1 MNRESFIK
9 GIRDGIPIG
18 LGYFAVSFSFGMLAA
33 AGGLSVGQATLLSLL
48 NLTSAGQ
55 VAGLNLIIAGSSY
68 LEMALTQLTINLRYC
83 LMSFSISQKL
93 ERGIPQFHRYLVA
106 FGITDEIF
114 GVTASQ
120 AGKVSPWY
128 SYGAMGMAIPGW
140 TVGTMLGA
148 ISGSL
153 LPGFITSAL
162 GIALYG
168 MFLAVIIPAAK
179 KNRAVLWVVI
189 GSMVLSTL
197 FQTVPFLKKVSTGF
211 MIIIVTVAA
220 AGAAA
225 VLCPVEEEEP
235 DGGSRQRPA

>member
-1 MNRESFIK
+1 MNRKSFIK

-18 LGYFAVSFSFGMLAA
+18 LGYFAVSFSFGMLAV

-93 ERGIPQFHRYLVA
+93 ERGVPQFHRYLVA

-120 AGKVSPWY
+120 AGRVSPWY
-128 SYGAMGMAIPGW
+128 SYGAMSMAIPGW

-148 ISGSL
+148 VSGSL
-153 LPGFITSAL
+153 LPGFVTSAL

-179 KNRAVLWVVI
+179 KNRAVLWVVL
-189 GSMVLSTL
+189 GSMALSTL
-197 FQTVPFLKKVSTGF
+197 FQTIPFLKKVSTGF

-220 AGAAA
+220 AGTAA
-225 VLCPVEEEEP
+225 VFCPVKEEEKSE
-235 DGGSRQRPA
+235 S

>member
-55 VAGLNLIIAGSSY
+55 VAGLNLIMAGSSY
-68 LEMALTQLTINLRYC
+68 VEMALTQLTINLRYC

-93 ERGIPQFHRYLVA
+93 ERDIPQFHRYIVA

-114 GVTASQ
+114 GVTASRR
-120 AGKVSPWY
+120 GRVSPWY
-128 SYGAMGMAIPGW
+128 SYGAMSMAIPGW
-140 TVGTMLGA
+140 TAGTMLGA
-148 ISGSL
+148 VSGSL

-168 MFLAVIIPAAK
+168 MFLAVIIPPAK
-179 KNRAVLWVVI
+179 KNRAVLGVVV
-189 GSMVLSTL
+189 GSMAMSTL
-197 FQTVPFLKKVSTGF
+197 FQAVPLLQRVSTGF

-220 AGAAA
+220 AGTAAFF
-225 VLCPVEEEEP
+225 CPVVTDENL
-235 DGGSRQRPA
+235 

>member
-1 MNRESFIK
+1 M
-9 GIRDGIPIG
+9 
-18 LGYFAVSFSFGMLAA
+18 
-33 AGGLSVGQATLLSLL
+33 GQATLLSLL

-93 ERGIPQFHRYLVA
+93 ERGVPQFHRYLVA

-120 AGKVSPWY
+120 AGRVSPWY
-128 SYGAMGMAIPGW
+128 SYGAMSMAIPGW

-148 ISGSL
+148 VSGSL
-153 LPGFITSAL
+153 LPGFVTSAL

-179 KNRAVLWVVI
+179 KNRAVLWVVL
-189 GSMVLSTL
+189 GSMALSTL
-197 FQTVPFLKKVSTGF
+197 FQTIPFLKKVSTGF

-220 AGAAA
+220 AGTAA
-225 VLCPVEEEEP
+225 VFCPVKEEEKSE
-235 DGGSRQRPA
+235 S

>member
-1 MNRESFIK
+1 MNRKSFIK

-93 ERGIPQFHRYLVA
+93 ERGVPQFHRYLVA

-120 AGKVSPWY
+120 AGRVSPWY
-128 SYGAMGMAIPGW
+128 SYGAMSMAIPGW

-148 ISGSL
+148 VSGSL
-153 LPGFITSAL
+153 LPGFVTSAL

-179 KNRAVLWVVI
+179 KNRAVLWVVL
-189 GSMVLSTL
+189 GSMALSTL
-197 FQTVPFLKKVSTGF
+197 FQTIPFLKKVSTGF

-220 AGAAA
+220 AGTAA
-225 VLCPVEEEEP
+225 VFSPVKEEEKSE
-235 DGGSRQRPA
+235 S

>member
-1 MNRESFIK
+1 MMNRESFIK

-93 ERGIPQFHRYLVA
+93 ERGVPQFHRYLVA

-120 AGKVSPWY
+120 AGRVSPWY
-128 SYGAMGMAIPGW
+128 SYGAMSMAIPGW

-148 ISGSL
+148 VSGSL
-153 LPGFITSAL
+153 LPGFVTSAL

-168 MFLAVIIPAAK
+168 MFLAVVIPPSRK
-179 KNRAVLWVVI
+179 SKAVAGLVLASFVASFAVSKLVPGLSSGMRTIVLTVV
-189 GSMVLSTL
+189 LC
-197 FQTVPFLKKVSTGF
+197 
-211 MIIIVTVAA
+211 AA
-220 AGAAA
+220 AAILFPVREEARDAA
-225 VLCPVEEEEP
+225 
-235 DGGSRQRPA
+235 

>member
-1 MNRESFIK
+1 
-9 GIRDGIPIG
+9 
-18 LGYFAVSFSFGMLAA
+18 
-33 AGGLSVGQATLLSLL
+33 VGQATLLSLL

-68 LEMALTQLTINLRYC
+68 PEMALTQLTINLRYC

-93 ERGIPQFHRYLVA
+93 ERGVPQFHRYLVA

-120 AGKVSPWY
+120 AGRVSPWY
-128 SYGAMGMAIPGW
+128 SYGAMSMAIPGW

-148 ISGSL
+148 VSGSL
-153 LPGFITSAL
+153 LPGFVTSAL

-179 KNRAVLWVVI
+179 KNRAVLWVVL
-189 GSMVLSTL
+189 GSMALSTL
-197 FQTVPFLKKVSTGF
+197 FQTIPFLKKVSTGF

-220 AGAAA
+220 AGTAA
-225 VLCPVEEEEP
+225 VFCPVKEEEKSE
-235 DGGSRQRPA
+235 S

>member
-55 VAGLNLIIAGSSY
+55 VAGLNLIMAGSSY
-68 LEMALTQLTINLRYC
+68 VEMALTQLTINLRYC

-93 ERGIPQFHRYLVA
+93 ERDIPQFHRYIVA

-114 GVTASQ
+114 GVTASRR
-120 AGKVSPWY
+120 GRVSPWY
-128 SYGAMGMAIPGW
+128 SYGAMSMAIPGW
-140 TVGTMLGA
+140 TAGTKLGA
-148 ISGSL
+148 VSASL

-168 MFLAVIIPAAK
+168 MFLAVIIPPAK
-179 KNRAVLWVVI
+179 KNRAVLGVVV
-189 GSMVLSTL
+189 GSMAMSTL
-197 FQTVPFLKKVSTGF
+197 FQAVPLLQRVSTGF

-220 AGAAA
+220 AGTAAFF
-225 VLCPVEEEEP
+225 CPVATDENL
-235 DGGSRQRPA
+235 

>member
-1 MNRESFIK
+1 MNRKSFIK

-68 LEMALTQLTINLRYC
+68 PEMALTQLTINLRYC

-93 ERGIPQFHRYLVA
+93 ERGVPQFHRYLVA
-106 FGITDEIF
+106 FGITDAIF

-120 AGKVSPWY
+120 AGRVSPWY
-128 SYGAMGMAIPGW
+128 SYGAMSMAIPGW

-148 ISGSL
+148 VSGSL
-153 LPGFITSAL
+153 LPGFVTSAL

-179 KNRAVLWVVI
+179 KNRAVLWVVL
-189 GSMVLSTL
+189 GSMALSTL
-197 FQTVPFLKKVSTGF
+197 FQTIPFLKKVSTGF

-220 AGAAA
+220 AGTAA
-225 VLCPVEEEEP
+225 VFCPVKEEEKSE
-235 DGGSRQRPA
+235 S